1 MTMGKSSI
9 RTRIYGGFT
18 VVLVLLAME
27 LAVAIRGL
35 ERIRELRA
43 ETEEVVDPPAEAAA
57 DLEES
62 VLYRAIAVRNLVASG
77 DERFR
82 GEYADGVE
90 RGRRLVAELRRAR
103 LDEAGTAA
111 VEGIAEAA
119 AEHVRETAS
128 FLAVLDGAS
137 ASGAATGTAALAAA
151 ERRLASVRERLL
163 GRVHA
168 FEEAQR
174 DRQRLAAERAT
185 ALRRDVAGSLVATA
199 LLVAVALW
207 VTAVLTV
214 RAVRAPALE
223 LVRAARAVEGGDY
236 AAVVALGAGPEAGG
250 SELRQLARAFGR
262 MAGVLCRR
270 EERLA
275 AEGRLGASLAAT
287 LDPREASAA
296 ALREVVA
303 YGGAATG
310 AVYAVEGELLVRTAS
325 HADGG
330 PEVLPREGIVAEAL
344 AAGRPVV
351 VNGIPEDLPFAVRLG
366 VGDVRPRS
374 VAAVPLTA
382 RGGRVGVVVLASLGE
397 LDEDGAS
404 FATAAADQ
412 LAVALQNGLAHQRL
426 GVLADE
432 LQATNERL
440 QAQNEELQAQGE
452 EIQAQA
458 EELHAQAEDIR
469 RQNDDLSAAKEAI
482 AEKAAALE
490 EVDRRKDEF
499 LATLGHELRNPL
511 AAVATAGQLL
521 EAAAPDGPAA
531 RHSAI
536 VTRQTGHLRRLVDD
550 LLDLSRINHGKIE
563 LRRAVVDLRALL
575 AHAVEVAG
583 EAAAAKS
590 QRIALRAGERPA
602 PVDADAARVE
612 QVLSNL
618 LQNAVRYTPEGG
630 TIIAAV
636 GVEGDEAVVRVGD
649 TGMGIPHDLLP
660 RIFEPFIQ
668 GTHSEAGENGLGLG
682 LALVRRLVELHGG
695 TVVARSDGVGQGT
708 EFVIRL
714 PLAAKPAAVEPSP
727 SPALPQRRA
736 DGDMRL
742 HVLVVEDNPDVAET
756 TADALELFGYSV
768 RVAPDAEAGL
778 RAFLEQPP
786 DVGLLDIGLPG
797 RSGLDLARDVRARLG
812 ETVRL
817 VAVTGYGQPEDRAR
831 AEEAGFDAHLV
842 KPVDLDELRAVIERL
857 AFSGAVGAAA

>member
-1 MTMGKSSI
+1 
-9 RTRIYGGFT
+9 
-18 VVLVLLAME
+18 VV
-27 LAVAIRGL
+27 
-35 ERIRELRA
+35 
-43 ETEEVVDPPAEAAA
+43 
-57 DLEES
+57 S
-62 VLYRAIAVRNLVASG
+62 
-77 DERFR
+77 
-82 GEYADGVE
+82 
-90 RGRRLVAELRRAR
+90 
-103 LDEAGTAA
+103 
-111 VEGIAEAA
+111 
-119 AEHVRETAS
+119 
-128 FLAVLDGAS
+128 
-137 ASGAATGTAALAAA
+137 
-151 ERRLASVRERLL
+151 
-163 GRVHA
+163 
-168 FEEAQR
+168 
-174 DRQRLAAERAT
+174 
-185 ALRRDVAGSLVATA
+185 
-199 LLVAVALW
+199 
-207 VTAVLTV
+207 
-214 RAVRAPALE
+214 
-223 LVRAARAVEGGDY
+223 
-236 AAVVALGAGPEAGG
+236 
-250 SELRQLARAFGR
+250 
-262 MAGVLCRR
+262 
-270 EERLA
+270 
-275 AEGRLGASLAAT
+275 
-287 LDPREASAA
+287 
-296 ALREVVA
+296 
-303 YGGAATG
+303 
-310 AVYAVEGELLVRTAS
+310 
-325 HADGG
+325 
-330 PEVLPREGIVAEAL
+330 
-344 AAGRPVV
+344 
-351 VNGIPEDLPFAVRLG
+351 GIPEDLPFAVRLC

-382 RGGRVGVVVLASLGE
+382 RGGRVGLVVLTSLGE
-397 LDEDGAS
+397 LDDDGVS
-404 FATAAADQ
+404 FAAAAADQ
-412 LAVALQNGLAHQRL
+412 LAVALQNGMAHQRL

-432 LQATNERL
+432 LQASNERL

-521 EAAAPDGPAA
+521 EASAEGAAA
-531 RHSAI
+531 RHAAI

-563 LRRAVVDLRALL
+563 LRRETVDLRTLL
-575 AHAVEVAG
+575 AHAVEGASEG
-583 EAAAAKS
+583 ASAKS

-602 PVDADAARVE
+602 VVDADAARVE
-612 QVLSNL
+612 QIFSNL

-636 GVEGDEAVVRVGD
+636 GVEGGEAVVRVGD
-649 TGMGIPHDLLP
+649 TGMGIPRELLP

-695 TVVARSDGVGQGT
+695 AVVARSDGVGQGT
-708 EFVIRL
+708 EFVVRL
-714 PLAAKPAAVEPSP
+714 PLATKPAAVEPAP
-727 SPALPQRRA
+727 SPAPLPRRA

-756 TADALELFGYSV
+756 TADALELFGYAV
-768 RVAPDAEAGL
+768 RVAPDAEVGL

-857 AFSGAVGAAA
+857 AFSGDVGAAA